1 MHVQDNNSNNQ
12 NNQTQPGTDPA
23 TQQQAEDQQ
32 PTADQQPST
41 EQPVSQPAAQT
52 DVQPPAEPKTQPPA
66 EPETQEQGSDYVSS
80 YTPPDENEVPAAGEA
95 QTEGGE
101 DQPAS
106 EADQPAGD
114 NQQPAEQSTQDQSS
128 QPATITPPPSV
139 QPASPEQPEQPEQEE
154 QPTSAK
160 PETQPSSEE
169 SSTTPAAQSTSSQQ
183 DREKLDVDLDKE
195 IERLEKMV
203 QDLEANAPQDEKQAE
218 TKTTS
223 EPEKT
228 DENKPAQEKTPE
240 APPTAEPPKPP
251 KPESANKPTS
261 DQPESTT
268 PSASDQPKPAQ
279 ASSSNQPTSQKL
291 ADQNIFFLLGVEDG
305 TDEEKNKFLDEL
317 QQVVWEDF
325 LENDMDKVVTGPEK
339 EQVKAIIQD
348 DSLSE
353 LDQQEKALSLLEK
366 TLPNFEDLMIEKA
379 MELKS
384 DLFKER
390 IAGMKEYYAQDQAS
404 LDKIAQAETQLQ
416 QENWRSAAEIL
427 NQLIAKPK
435 TQT

>member
-12 NNQTQPGTDPA
+12 NNQTQPGTDPE

-41 EQPVSQPAAQT
+41 EQPVGQPVAQT
-52 DVQPPAEPKTQPPA
+52 DVQSPA

-106 EADQPAGD
+106 EATQPAGD

-228 DENKPAQEKTPE
+228 DENKPAQEKTPA

-251 KPESANKPTS
+251 KPPKPESTTPPASDQPESVTPPAS
-261 DQPESTT
+261 DQPEST
-268 PSASDQPKPAQ
+268 Q